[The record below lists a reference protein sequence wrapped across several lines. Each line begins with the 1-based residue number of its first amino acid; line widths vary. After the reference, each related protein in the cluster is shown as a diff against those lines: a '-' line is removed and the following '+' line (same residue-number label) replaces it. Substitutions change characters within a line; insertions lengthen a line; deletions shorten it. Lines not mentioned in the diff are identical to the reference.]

1 MVARSLGLCRPRL
14 CTIRFLYLLGFFW
27 SAYLGWFAAT
37 QRLSPAKVSTAM
49 LLVPLVG
56 VISAAPILGE
66 RLGAREGFALAL
78 TLGGVAL
85 AVRKPLNAN

>member
-1 MVARSLGLCRPRL
+1 
-14 CTIRFLYLLGFFW
+14 
-27 SAYLGWFAAT
+27 
-37 QRLSPAKVSTAM
+37 M